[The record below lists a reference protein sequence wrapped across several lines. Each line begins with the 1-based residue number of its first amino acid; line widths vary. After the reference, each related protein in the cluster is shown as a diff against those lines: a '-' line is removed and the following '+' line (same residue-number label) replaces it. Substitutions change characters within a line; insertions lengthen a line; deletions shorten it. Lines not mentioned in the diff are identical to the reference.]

1 MGLTGSPALKLNL
14 LTQILQDG
22 HLVDD
27 ASLVEIASAIVAARL
42 PDNSWVR
49 GHIKQTLSG
58 LGSSSIWSLY
68 AQIWLASKYSSN
80 DELMAI
86 IDTKASMW
94 GSNEH
99 LTRLV
104 AGMFSRFVGSPLQS
118 KFEAIL
124 RKAGGFATSSV
135 TQLHRE
141 LANTVA
147 GFTAIRKFIVAH
159 NTSLPNRIS
168 HASF

>member
-1 MGLTGSPALKLNL
+1 
-14 LTQILQDG
+14 
-22 HLVDD
+22 
-27 ASLVEIASAIVAARL
+27 
-42 PDNSWVR
+42 
-49 GHIKQTLSG
+49 
-58 LGSSSIWSLY
+58 
-68 AQIWLASKYSSN
+68 
-80 DELMAI
+80 
-86 IDTKASMW
+86 
-94 GSNEH
+94 
-99 LTRLV
+99 
-104 AGMFSRFVGSPLQS
+104 MFSRFVGSPLQS

-168 HASF
+168 HAKFLMLLSLLRNAGIAPVAVTQLKTIHAVALTDPFYAHLVP

>member
-1 MGLTGSPALKLNL
+1 
-14 LTQILQDG
+14 
-22 HLVDD
+22 
-27 ASLVEIASAIVAARL
+27 
-42 PDNSWVR
+42 
-49 GHIKQTLSG
+49 
-58 LGSSSIWSLY
+58 
-68 AQIWLASKYSSN
+68 
-80 DELMAI
+80 
-86 IDTKASMW
+86 
-94 GSNEH
+94 
-99 LTRLV
+99 
-104 AGMFSRFVGSPLQS
+104 MFSRFVGSPLQS

-168 HASF
+168 HAKFLMLLSLLRNAGIAPVAVTQLKTTTQSL